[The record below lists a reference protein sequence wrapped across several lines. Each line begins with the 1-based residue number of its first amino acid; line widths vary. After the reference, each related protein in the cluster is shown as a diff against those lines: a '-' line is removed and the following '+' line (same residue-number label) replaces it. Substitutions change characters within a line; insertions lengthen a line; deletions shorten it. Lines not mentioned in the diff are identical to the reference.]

1 MISQRLLSTCIAKEK
16 SLIEKYFGNIVREAV
31 EKKDE
36 IGDYDIG
43 LPKMIE
49 AEYFDFLKELW
60 KQNKPDDSRRFE
72 DIIDKRQLSKQLT
85 ENKRISAQHAYNE
98 AKRVTLWERLTNS
111 NHEDV
116 TNYKGILKDYTE
128 ALLMELRCDFL
139 EDLE

>member
-1 MISQRLLSTCIAKEK
+1 MTIKQIETLCLTKEK
-16 SLIEKYFGNIVREAV
+16 SLIEKYFGNIVREAI
-31 EKKDE
+31 EKKTE
-36 IGDYDIG
+36 IGHYDIG

-49 AEYFDFLKELW
+49 EEYLAFLKEIW
-60 KQNKPDDSRRFE
+60 KENHHDDARRFE
-72 DIIDKRQLSKQLT
+72 DIIDKRQLSEQLT

-98 AKRVTLWERLTNS
+98 AKRVTLWERLTDS

-139 EDLE
+139 EDMK